1 MGPEASHETSGPRN
15 RAVFFFFFLGLP
27 DLRSQADVLQGQL
40 SVIDFLRSEFES

>member
-15 RAVFFFFFLGLP
+15 RAVFFFFLGLP